1 MRGKEELPRKGWR
14 EECKKGGGPED
25 PKGWRDKKEEKERE
39 EEERGWGVKEQG
51 IWVFLF
57 FCATD

>member
-39 EEERGWGVKEQG
+39 EEERGWGV
-51 IWVFLF
+51 WVFLF